1 MSILRVLAIIGNTI
15 MLVGYTYL
23 FIAKD
28 LSGALLAVY
37 IPLALVPLISLMYL
51 YKKRF
56 YKFSELDQIKAKE
69 KQGSFLSLWI
79 QRKKLEE
86 QVKINNLKKD

>member
-1 MSILRVLAIIGNTI
+1 MSILRVLAIIGNAI

-23 FIAKD
+23 FITKD
-28 LSGALLAVY
+28 LSGVLLIVY

-51 YKKRF
+51 YKTRF

>member
-15 MLVGYTYL
+15 ILVGYTYL
-23 FIAKD
+23 FITKD
-28 LSGALLAVY
+28 LSGVLLVVY

-51 YKKRF
+51 YQTRF
-56 YKFSELDQIKAKE
+56 YKFSELDKIKAKE
-69 KQGSFLSLWI
+69 KQGGFLSLWM

-86 QVKINNLKKD
+86 QVKINQLKNK

>member
-51 YKKRF
+51 YKTRF

-79 QRKKLEE
+79 QRK
-86 QVKINNLKKD
+86 NLKSK